1 MKINMKRVS
10 IISLIMA
17 LFFVLAGLLLL
28 KYSNTTGDVNKAKA
42 VIEKKPA
49 PAVKLVINKA
59 GVPKKT
65 GDETILQTKFNSNE
79 EIKKVYGRLEIV
91 YLFDSR
97 EYTGVVLSVDNYY
110 SMVTVDGLKKIPMKD
125 VKMRV
130 LLE

>member
-10 IISLIMA
+10 IISLILA
-17 LFFVLAGLLLL
+17 LLFVLAGLLLM
-28 KYSNTTGDVNKAKA
+28 KYSNTNADANKAKA
-42 VIEKKPA
+42 VMEKKPA
-49 PAVKLVINKA
+49 PAVKPVVNNV
-59 GVPKKT
+59 GMPKKT

-91 YLFDSR
+91 YLFDGR

-130 LLE
+130 LVE